1 MNIDGVSTGIVLD
14 HIQAGKSLLIY
25 QLLELENLDCSV
37 AVIQNARSGKY
48 GKKDIIKIDQL
59 IDLDFDVLGYV
70 DPNITVNIV
79 KDGKMVDK
87 KHMALPERLTNVI
100 QCKNPRCITSIEQE
114 LPHIFLLTDEAKEIY
129 RSKYCEE
136 KWHNNL
142 LGK

>member
-70 DPNITVNIV
+70 DPQISLTFIENGHVSRKV
-79 KDGKMVDK
+79 RPDQPK
-87 KHMALPERLTNVI
+87 RLVNVI
-100 QCKNPRCITSIEQE
+100 KCTNPRCITSLETGCDHIFALTPSGRYRCVYCEQE
-114 LPHIFLLTDEAKEIY
+114 FKVRP
-129 RSKYCEE
+129 
-136 KWHNNL
+136 
-142 LGK
+142 

>member
-100 QCKNPRCITSIEQE
+100 QCKNPRCITSIERGVPQRFRLADSE
-114 LPHIFLLTDEAKEIY
+114 RRVYRCEYGDTEHAAK
-129 RSKYCEE
+129 R
-136 KWHNNL
+136 
-142 LGK
+142 